1 MAMAD
6 TTARRR
12 YTSNK
17 RPATVKQT
25 TREEPGA
32 HPDHVEGDGR
42 AGGTTD
48 RRVDVHSDHGGA
60 NFGDGEAPVAA
71 VVKTSNQQDI
81 KHHGIETKLEQP
93 NTRAEV
99 HRGALAT
106 VKRLRRWCCRPRGRK
121 RRTSISQRRQ
131 ATRVG
136 WLGVLGLGDAMASFA
151 KDGKALR
158 RR

>member
-1 MAMAD
+1 MAA
-6 TTARRR
+6 TTVRLHNAGETRPVAVKHTAR
-12 YTSNK
+12 
-17 RPATVKQT
+17 
-25 TREEPGA
+25 EESEA
-32 HPDHVEGDGR
+32 HPEHVEGDGR

-158 RR
+158 R